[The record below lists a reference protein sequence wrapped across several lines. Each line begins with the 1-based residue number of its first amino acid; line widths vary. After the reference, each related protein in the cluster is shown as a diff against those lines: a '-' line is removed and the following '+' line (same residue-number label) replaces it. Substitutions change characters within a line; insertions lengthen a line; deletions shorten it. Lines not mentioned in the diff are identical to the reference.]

1 MEPRRRAMAALTNPA
16 TEGFLTTRRGGLEVP
31 DCPSL
36 VNCGGHYFWMTSK
49 EIVEMGLL
57 SVGAAAGYTFV
68 ASQFYYGFDSD
79 A

>member
-1 MEPRRRAMAALTNPA
+1 MEPRRRALAALNNPA
-16 TEGFLTTRRGGLEVP
+16 EEGFLTTRCGGLEVP
-31 DCPSL
+31 DCPSPA
-36 VNCGGHYFWMTSK
+36 NCGGHCFWMTRR